1 MGRYKFLNKG
11 LKAFDVVTMVVVFT
25 MSAVIASSPLDE
37 VTLGQ
42 FLALRVS
49 IGNLVLFGGFI
60 ALWHILF
67 SSFSLYQP
75 LRLLHSYSEAADVAK
90 ATTMGTFVWVIVAV
104 LFDISYVNSRFLLV
118 FWLGTTAL
126 SILGRLIIRELLGR
140 FNRRERNLQ

>member
-25 MSAVIASSPLDE
+25 MSAVIAFSHLDE

-60 ALWHILF
+60 ALW
-67 SSFSLYQP
+67 P
-75 LRLLHSYSEAADVAK
+75 L
-90 ATTMGTFVWVIVAV
+90 G
-104 LFDISYVNSRFLLV
+104 
-118 FWLGTTAL
+118 G
-126 SILGRLIIRELLGR
+126 GRG
-140 FNRRERNLQ
+140 